1 VRYTIL
7 YMADHTH
14 IKQTLEETL
23 KTLVEELETIASY
36 NEENGDWVAVPV
48 AEDLGS
54 ADDNLAADATEEWGN
69 RRALVSQ
76 LEMRFHNVKLAL
88 QKHED
93 GTFGRCEMCNEP
105 IEEAR
110 LAINP
115 AARTCKVHMERER
128 ELPL

>member
-1 VRYTIL
+1 
-7 YMADHTH
+7 MADHTNT
-14 IKQTLEETL
+14 KQILEEMM

-36 NEENGDWVAVPV
+36 NEENGDWVAIPV

-76 LEMRFHNVKLAL
+76 LEMRFHGVKIAL
-88 QKHED
+88 QKHKD
-93 GTFGRCEMCNEP
+93 GTFGHCEMCNEP

>member
-1 VRYTIL
+1 
-7 YMADHTH
+7 MADHTH
-14 IKQTLEETL
+14 IKQTLEDLMTTL
-23 KTLVEELETIASY
+23 REELETIASY

-76 LEMRFHNVKLAL
+76 LEMRFHAVKLAL

-110 LAINP
+110 LIINP
-115 AARTCKVHMERER
+115 AARTCKIHMERER

>member
-1 VRYTIL
+1 MRYTIL
-7 YMADHTH
+7 YMADLTQ

-23 KTLVEELETIASY
+23 ETLRTELESIATY
-36 NEENGDWVAVPV
+36 NEENGDWVTKPN

-54 ADDNLAADATEEWGN
+54 ADDNIAADATEEWGN

-76 LEMRFHNVKLAL
+76 LEMRFHAVKLAL
-88 QKHED
+88 QKYEN
-93 GTFGRCEMCNEP
+93 GTYGRCEMCSEP

-115 AARTCKVHMERER
+115 AARTCKIHMERER

>member
-1 VRYTIL
+1 
-7 YMADHTH
+7 MADHTNK
-14 IKQTLEETL
+14 KQVLEETL
-23 KTLVEELETIASY
+23 KNLVEELQTIASY
-36 NEENGDWVAVPV
+36 NEENGDWVAIPV
-48 AEDLGS
+48 ADDLGS

-76 LEMRFHNVKLAL
+76 LEMRFHNVTIAL

-93 GTFGRCEMCNEP
+93 GTFGRCEICNEP

>member
-1 VRYTIL
+1 
-7 YMADHTH
+7 MADHTNT
-14 IKQTLEETL
+14 KQTLEETM

-36 NEENGDWVAVPV
+36 NEENGDWVAIPV

-54 ADDNLAADATEEWGN
+54 ADDNMAADATEEWGN

-76 LEMRFHNVKLAL
+76 LEMRFHSVKLAL
-88 QKHED
+88 QKYVD
-93 GTFGRCEMCNEP
+93 GTYGYCEMCNEP
-105 IEEAR
+105 IEEDR

>member
-1 VRYTIL
+1 MRYTVL
-7 YMADHTH
+7 YMADHTQH
-14 IKQTLEETL
+14 KKMLEEMMVTL
-23 KTLVEELETIASY
+23 REELETIASY
-36 NEENGDWVAVPV
+36 NEENGDWVAIPV

-76 LEMRFHNVKLAL
+76 LEMRFHSVKLAL
-88 QKHED
+88 QKYEE

-110 LAINP
+110 LVINP
-115 AARTCKVHMERER
+115 AARTCKTHMERER